1 MLFYD
6 PERMILLKWIM
17 RFMKSYKLSWK
28 EVSDEKFCCF
38 LKIKVSEIIMF
49 LKFLMKGFTLF

>member
-17 RFMKSYKLSWK
+17 SFMKSYKLSRK

-38 LKIKVSEIIMF
+38 LKIKVSEIMVLF
-49 LKFLMKGFTLF
+49 GFG